1 MNCDLFHGNQ
11 VKDQIEAYLLGFIYA
26 DGTILFKSTNKNY
39 FNTMKIDLAI
49 QDEDYLLKIN
59 EYLNGKISYHSVFL
73 NQKEF
78 EQIRL
83 AIYNVNLVN
92 RLIKLGI
99 THNKTYEECD
109 YVFTNI
115 PDALKWHFIRG
126 FFDGDGCITLNNKG
140 QGSFEIGC
148 HNKTFITSLH
158 DYMSRYITT
167 NSNVTIG
174 DGTWRIRYCG
184 NRQIHQVYNFM
195 YENALLKMDRK
206 YRLIQAILPQVAKT
220 SQYKHIKYQGH
231 CKLPYS
237 VWFTLDGKQ
246 KTFGRFATEH
256 EALMF
261 YNNECEKYGL
271 PRQYEIINNKGLT
284 TYAV

>member
-1 MNCDLFHGNQ
+1 MLMNCDLFHGNQ

-99 THNKTYEECD
+99 THNKTYEEYD

-115 PDALKWHFIRG
+115 PDDLKWHVIRG
-126 FFDGDGCITLNNKG
+126 FF
-140 QGSFEIGC
+140 
-148 HNKTFITSLH
+148 
-158 DYMSRYITT
+158 
-167 NSNVTIG
+167 
-174 DGTWRIRYCG
+174 
-184 NRQIHQVYNFM
+184 
-195 YENALLKMDRK
+195 
-206 YRLIQAILPQVAKT
+206 
-220 SQYKHIKYQGH
+220 
-231 CKLPYS
+231 
-237 VWFTLDGKQ
+237 
-246 KTFGRFATEH
+246 
-256 EALMF
+256 
-261 YNNECEKYGL
+261 
-271 PRQYEIINNKGLT
+271 
-284 TYAV
+284 